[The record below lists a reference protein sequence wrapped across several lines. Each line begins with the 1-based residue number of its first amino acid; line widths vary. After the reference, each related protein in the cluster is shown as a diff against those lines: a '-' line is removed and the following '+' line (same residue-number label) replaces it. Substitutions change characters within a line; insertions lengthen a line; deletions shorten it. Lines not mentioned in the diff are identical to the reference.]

1 MQDFLHDRIWENSQH
16 RICRKTTQTH
26 HYHCYQRIRA
36 RGSIYVHCTVV
47 LSTLN
52 SPAKYLTV
60 PCTKQTDHL
69 FHHLHQVLFW
79 GSTNHTPTQVWCSS
93 GVRGSFLICLLRIG
107 LDKTPF
113 LYVTFCS
120 SRSFRQLPVY
130 NRYIPVHHNHTQMHS
145 PALNTYRYVP
155 VSVHT
160 FLALLYGGWRYVGR
174 RWRARLCMLKLLKQH
189 QGIGIGLWQESSAE

>member
-113 LYVTFCS
+113 LYVTFCTS
-120 SRSFRQLPVY
+120 EFPSTPSVQ
-130 NRYIPVHHNHTQMHS
+130 PVHTGTSQSHTNAFSH
-145 PALNTYRYVP
+145 
-155 VSVHT
+155 
-160 FLALLYGGWRYVGR
+160 
-174 RWRARLCMLKLLKQH
+174 QH
-189 QGIGIGLWQESSAE
+189 LPGCTGIGSHFLGIVVWGLTLCGSTLARPIMHAQVT